1 MMRLLQAVH
10 VLHRFVLRQLQ
21 SLSLLLAHGY
31 TWILLA
37 LSSLLLSTATSRS
50 VALWILALAMV
61 VSGLA
66 IISRP
71 ALPKLASSVSSPT
84 YAQSKA
90 CPTPLNLKLCAQIK
104 VPPSSLTTSVSFW
117 RPSTCNRRVLL
128 RVYATRAELP
138 R

>member
-1 MMRLLQAVH
+1 MMRLLQAVR
-10 VLHRFVLRQLQ
+10 VLHRFVLRQPQ

-66 IISRP
+66 II
-71 ALPKLASSVSSPT
+71 
-84 YAQSKA
+84 
-90 CPTPLNLKLCAQIK
+90 
-104 VPPSSLTTSVSFW
+104 
-117 RPSTCNRRVLL
+117 
-128 RVYATRAELP
+128 
-138 R
+138 